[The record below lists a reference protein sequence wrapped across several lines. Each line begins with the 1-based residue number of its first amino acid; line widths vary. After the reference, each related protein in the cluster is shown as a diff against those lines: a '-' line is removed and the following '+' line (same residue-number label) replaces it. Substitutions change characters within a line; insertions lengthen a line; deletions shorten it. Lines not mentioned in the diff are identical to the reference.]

1 MQLLYNCNPLPSY
14 LTQQDVKQKTSRKRG
29 NLLSVSDRFIRG
41 GRAKAIIR
49 ARCREATTMACLNEK
64 QKQAKHDITPLINNR
79 EMKKEKRV

>member
-1 MQLLYNCNPLPSY
+1 MTVL
-14 LTQQDVKQKTSRKRG
+14 
-29 NLLSVSDRFIRG
+29 FG

-64 QKQAKHDITPLINNR
+64 QKQAKHDITPSINNR